1 VTSNRAPLNIGRV
14 CAVLV
19 GSRGDGMTEARLSAL
34 LLEDSED
41 DAKLVM
47 FELEAT
53 GFDFDYER
61 VTNEVDFRERL
72 SSFPDVIIADY
83 TLPSFGAP
91 EALRILREL
100 GVDVPFIV
108 VTGSISDDKAASCM
122 REGAVDYLLKDRL
135 ARLGPAV
142 RRALRDKG
150 ARRPPSRERPA
161 LAVAREAGCEPKGHE
176 RKAFAIVG
184 ESPALRQVLSLARAV
199 APTKASV
206 LVHGE
211 SGTGKELIARA
222 IHSDSDRA
230 RGPLVK
236 VNCASI
242 PNELFESEFFGHV
255 KGSFT
260 GAHRNRVGRFELA
273 AGGTLFLDEVGEI
286 PLDMQ
291 AKLLRV
297 LQEGEFERVGDDRT
311 LRADVRVVTASNR
324 DLEAEVERGRF
335 RRDLFY
341 RLSVFPIYLPPLRER
356 PEDILPLSRFFLRR
370 VCRELERPPLSLSTE
385 HGKLLESHSWPGNIR
400 ELEHVISRAVIL
412 ARGSHLALEEALC
425 ATPSASARVSLSL
438 GARSASQT
446 RILTDAA
453 LRDLERDNLIA
464 ALERSGWRVS
474 GTTGAAELLGL
485 HPSTLRDRMKA
496 LGIQRRA

>member
-1 VTSNRAPLNIGRV
+1 
-14 CAVLV
+14 
-19 GSRGDGMTEARLSAL
+19 MTQARLSAL

-41 DAKLVM
+41 DAELVI
-47 FELEAT
+47 FELEAS
-53 GFDFDYER
+53 GFDLVYER
-61 VTNEVDFRERL
+61 VTDEAHFRERL
-72 SSFPDVIIADY
+72 ATSPDVVIADY
-83 TLPSFGAP
+83 TLPAFGALK
-91 EALRILREL
+91 ALRVLREL
-100 GVDVPFIV
+100 RVDIPFIV
-108 VTGSISDDKAASCM
+108 VTGSISDSKAAECM
-122 REGAVDYLLKDRL
+122 REGAADYLLKDRL

-142 RRALRDKG
+142 RKALKDKAVRDERGRVVTNIERLRAPRLDAG
-150 ARRPPSRERPA
+150 GPA
-161 LAVAREAGCEPKGHE
+161 EITLGQGHE
-176 RKAFAIVG
+176 TGVIVG
-184 ESPALRQVLSLARAV
+184 ESPALRQVLSLVRAV

-211 SGTGKELIARA
+211 SGTGKELVARA
-222 IHSDSDRA
+222 IHAESDRA
-230 RGPLVK
+230 QRPLVK

-273 AGGTLFLDEVGEI
+273 DGGTLFLDEVGEI

-297 LQEGEFERVGDDRT
+297 LQESEFERVGDDRT
-311 LRADVRVVTASNR
+311 LRADVRVIAASNR
-324 DLEAEVERGRF
+324 DLEEEVAAGRF

-341 RLSVFPIYLPPLRER
+341 RLSVFPIHLPPLRER
-356 PEDILPLSRFFLRR
+356 PEDVLPLSRFFLRR
-370 VCRELERPPLSLSTE
+370 ASAELDRPLLSLAPE
-385 HGKLLESHSWPGNIR
+385 HRALLEGHPWPGNIR

-412 ARGSHLALEEALC
+412 SRSSRLALEEALS
-425 ATPSASARVSLSL
+425 ATPPASARF
-438 GARSASQT
+438 SQT
-446 RILTDAA
+446 RILTAAA
-453 LRDLERDNLIA
+453 LRDLERQNLIA

-474 GTTGAAELLGL
+474 GATGAAELLGL